1 MSSGTLA
8 KLVMMANQIARNLA
22 LEGDPVAATADHIA
36 AFWSPRM
43 KDQIIAHGPGGLD
56 PVAQAAIARLAGG
69 DAPPPQSRATDSYAR
84 GSDAG

>member
-1 MSSGTLA
+1 MSADSVE

-22 LEGDPVAATADHIA
+22 LDDNPVAATADHIT

-43 KDQIIAHGPGGLD
+43 KDQIFAHGPEGLD
-56 PVAQAAIARLAGG
+56 AIARDALAQLAKGHEP
-69 DAPPPQSRATDSYAR
+69 APQNRATDPHAK

>member
-1 MSSGTLA
+1 MSAGTVD

-22 LEGDPVAATADHIA
+22 LDDDPVAATADHIK

-43 KDQIIAHGPGGLD
+43 KDQIFAHGPEGLD
-56 PVAQAAIARLAGG
+56 AIARDALARL
-69 DAPPPQSRATDSYAR
+69 DK